1 MPCGSIRS
9 SMLYFKLNA
18 MRLDP
23 LGEHPRPFREGV
35 PTGE

>member
-1 MPCGSIRS
+1 MYHGRLRAAQS

-23 LGEHPRPFREGV
+23 LGEHP
-35 PTGE
+35 